1 MKRPSFLKSIYARTL
16 FRVAFAILI
25 IFIIL
30 ATVYFA
36 LFISARRGQETT
48 YLRRNAEEIAILV
61 SRGMNRT
68 RTAIER
74 AEIPSYI
81 SLTGRSTDSLVWL
94 INANGELIYN
104 TGIPAT
110 TYTKLQEAIDDRQ
123 FYRLPFAAQNRSQI
137 VYSQI
142 ARNSELGKLLPRDNS
157 WMIASAPLTSLTGAY
172 AGEIILLR
180 ALSADSRI
188 EFFQDNLVPISFLIA
203 FFLALIV
210 ILLLSREI
218 TKPISL
224 LADTAERVYR
234 GDLSARVPIPSSGVS
249 DNPEDNLL
257 SSDSEEFQDD
267 DLILLIRTF
276 NTLIEKFETQEKERM
291 DFMSSISHDLRS
303 PITSIRGFV
312 EGMLDGTVPTDQMEH
327 YLKIVQQESI
337 RLQQLVNELF
347 EMSTVLRK
355 DNILMSIFD
364 MNELIA
370 DVIDSHEPQLHEKN
384 ITLQVALAPDDES
397 LVIGNDEAIQ
407 RVVVNMLGN
416 AIRFCSLNGK
426 IRISSRITDSK
437 LYQFVI
443 EDNGSGLSDK
453 DLEHVFD
460 RFYKADKARNSE
472 GSGLGL
478 FIARNII
485 KAHGQM
491 IEAGNSTMGGALF
504 SFTLATP

>member
-1 MKRPSFLKSIYARTL
+1 
-16 FRVAFAILI
+16 
-25 IFIIL
+25 
-30 ATVYFA
+30 
-36 LFISARRGQETT
+36 
-48 YLRRNAEEIAILV
+48 
-61 SRGMNRT
+61 MNRT

-234 GDLSARVPIPSSGVS
+234 GDPL
-249 DNPEDNLL
+249 PECPFRHPVYPTIRKTIYCLL
-257 SSDSEEFQDD
+257 
-267 DLILLIRTF
+267 
-276 NTLIEKFETQEKERM
+276 
-291 DFMSSISHDLRS
+291 
-303 PITSIRGFV
+303 
-312 EGMLDGTVPTDQMEH
+312 TVKSFKM
-327 YLKIVQQESI
+327 
-337 RLQQLVNELF
+337 
-347 EMSTVLRK
+347 
-355 DNILMSIFD
+355 
-364 MNELIA
+364 
-370 DVIDSHEPQLHEKN
+370 
-384 ITLQVALAPDDES
+384 
-397 LVIGNDEAIQ
+397 
-407 RVVVNMLGN
+407 
-416 AIRFCSLNGK
+416 
-426 IRISSRITDSK
+426 
-437 LYQFVI
+437 
-443 EDNGSGLSDK
+443 
-453 DLEHVFD
+453 
-460 RFYKADKARNSE
+460 
-472 GSGLGL
+472 
-478 FIARNII
+478 
-485 KAHGQM
+485 M
-491 IEAGNSTMGGALF
+491 I
-504 SFTLATP
+504 

>member
-142 ARNSELGKLLPRDNS
+142 ARNSEIGKLLPRDNS

-218 TKPISL
+218 TN
-224 LADTAERVYR
+224 
-234 GDLSARVPIPSSGVS
+234 LSHCW
-249 DNPEDNLL
+249 
-257 SSDSEEFQDD
+257 
-267 DLILLIRTF
+267 LIR
-276 NTLIEKFETQEKERM
+276 Q
-291 DFMSSISHDLRS
+291 S
-303 PITSIRGFV
+303 
-312 EGMLDGTVPTDQMEH
+312 
-327 YLKIVQQESI
+327 ESI
-337 RLQQLVNELF
+337 
-347 EMSTVLRK
+347 
-355 DNILMSIFD
+355 
-364 MNELIA
+364 
-370 DVIDSHEPQLHEKN
+370 
-384 ITLQVALAPDDES
+384 
-397 LVIGNDEAIQ
+397 EAICLPECYS
-407 RVVVNMLGN
+407 V
-416 AIRFCSLNGK
+416 IRY
-426 IRISSRITDSK
+426 R
-437 LYQFVI
+437 Q
-443 EDNGSGLSDK
+443 SGRQSI
-453 DLEHVFD
+453 VF
-460 RFYKADKARNSE
+460 
-472 GSGLGL
+472 
-478 FIARNII
+478 
-485 KAHGQM
+485 
-491 IEAGNSTMGGALF
+491 
-504 SFTLATP
+504 

>member
-1 MKRPSFLKSIYARTL
+1 M
-16 FRVAFAILI
+16 
-25 IFIIL
+25 
-30 ATVYFA
+30 
-36 LFISARRGQETT
+36 
-48 YLRRNAEEIAILV
+48 
-61 SRGMNRT
+61 
-68 RTAIER
+68 
-74 AEIPSYI
+74 
-81 SLTGRSTDSLVWL
+81 
-94 INANGELIYN
+94 
-104 TGIPAT
+104 
-110 TYTKLQEAIDDRQ
+110 
-123 FYRLPFAAQNRSQI
+123 
-137 VYSQI
+137 
-142 ARNSELGKLLPRDNS
+142 
-157 WMIASAPLTSLTGAY
+157 
-172 AGEIILLR
+172 
-180 ALSADSRI
+180 
-188 EFFQDNLVPISFLIA
+188 
-203 FFLALIV
+203 
-210 ILLLSREI
+210 
-218 TKPISL
+218 
-224 LADTAERVYR
+224 
-234 GDLSARVPIPSSGVS
+234 
-249 DNPEDNLL
+249 

-443 EDNGSGLSDK
+443 EDNGSGLS
-453 DLEHVFD
+453 
-460 RFYKADKARNSE
+460 
-472 GSGLGL
+472 
-478 FIARNII
+478 I
-485 KAHGQM
+485 KILNMSLTA
-491 IEAGNSTMGGALF
+491 STKPIKPEIRRAPVSVCSL
-504 SFTLATP
+504 LAISLKHMAK

>member
-1 MKRPSFLKSIYARTL
+1 
-16 FRVAFAILI
+16 
-25 IFIIL
+25 
-30 ATVYFA
+30 
-36 LFISARRGQETT
+36 
-48 YLRRNAEEIAILV
+48 
-61 SRGMNRT
+61 
-68 RTAIER
+68 
-74 AEIPSYI
+74 
-81 SLTGRSTDSLVWL
+81 
-94 INANGELIYN
+94 
-104 TGIPAT
+104 
-110 TYTKLQEAIDDRQ
+110 
-123 FYRLPFAAQNRSQI
+123 
-137 VYSQI
+137 
-142 ARNSELGKLLPRDNS
+142 
-157 WMIASAPLTSLTGAY
+157 
-172 AGEIILLR
+172 
-180 ALSADSRI
+180 
-188 EFFQDNLVPISFLIA
+188 
-203 FFLALIV
+203 
-210 ILLLSREI
+210 
-218 TKPISL
+218 
-224 LADTAERVYR
+224 
-234 GDLSARVPIPSSGVS
+234 
-249 DNPEDNLL
+249 
-257 SSDSEEFQDD
+257 
-267 DLILLIRTF
+267 
-276 NTLIEKFETQEKERM
+276 
-291 DFMSSISHDLRS
+291 
-303 PITSIRGFV
+303 
-312 EGMLDGTVPTDQMEH
+312 MLDGTVPTDQTEH

-355 DNILMSIFD
+355 DNLLMSIFD

-384 ITLQVALAPDDES
+384 ITLQVALASDDES

-416 AIRFCSLNGK
+416 AIRFCPLNGK

-443 EDNGSGLSDK
+443 EDNGSGLSDN